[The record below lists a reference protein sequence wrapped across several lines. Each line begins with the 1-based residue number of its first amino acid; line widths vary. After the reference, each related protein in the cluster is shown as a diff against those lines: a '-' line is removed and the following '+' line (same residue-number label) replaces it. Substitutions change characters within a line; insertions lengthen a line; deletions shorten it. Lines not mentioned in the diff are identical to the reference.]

1 MTYLKSNDLF
11 KLSAPESL
19 FQRIPR
25 PIVIADHLMTPD
37 NLGAMI
43 RLADNIG
50 ASEMCFLGKEDE
62 HRMGRVRRAAAS
74 SRDNIKWYFCEET
87 DLRKIVPEGKT
98 IVAIETA
105 DNATCIYDTQ
115 LPENVAFIVGSESHG
130 LSNEL
135 LAQCDMVVY
144 IPVPGPTRSLNV
156 SHAAAVALFEWQRQ
170 MLKKCGMMKCEAF
183 DVVNAECRM
192 AQSDAGLRPHSAFNI
207 QHSAFSIQHSS
218 LKKYKHL
225 FFDLDRTLWDFDAAA
240 EVAFERIYDKYDLK
254 SLGIPNAHEFHE
266 VYHPLNEQLW
276 VLYRADQITKDDLNR
291 TRFLK
296 PLEHYGIHDIE
307 LADHLSEDYV
317 YWSPRIVRLVP
328 GTMELLDY
336 LKPKYHL
343 HLITNGFQ
351 EVQHTKLSGSGLEPY
366 FETLTVSEEV
376 GVKKPNPEIFYYALR
391 KAHATAE
398 ESLVIGD
405 EMAVDIDG
413 ARAAG
418 IDQVF
423 FNPSG
428 ESVEGERTYEVRN
441 LLEIKSII

>member
-1 MTYLKSNDLF
+1 MSYLKSNALF
-11 KLSAPESL
+11 EQIKTEDIYRHVS
-19 FQRIPR
+19 R
-25 PIVIADHLMTPD
+25 PMLIADHLLTPD
-37 NLGAMI
+37 NIGAMI

-50 ASEMCFLGKEDE
+50 ATEVCFLGREED
-62 HRMGRVRRAAAS
+62 HRLGKVRRAAAS
-74 SRDNIKWYFCEET
+74 SRDNIHWYFSEET
-87 DLRKIVPEGKT
+87 DLRKIVPEGKS

-115 LPENVAFIVGSESHG
+115 LPDNAAFIVGSESHG
-130 LSNEL
+130 LSDEL
-135 LAQCDMVVY
+135 LAQCDQVVY

-156 SHAAAVALFEWQRQ
+156 SHAAAVALFEWLRQ
-170 MLKKCGMMKCEAF
+170 MKCKIKN
-183 DVVNAECRM
+183 DECRIEE
-192 AQSDAGLRPHSAFNI
+192 ASRYSTFRIPHSE
-207 QHSAFSIQHSS
+207 
-218 LKKYKHL
+218 LKYKHV

-240 EVAFERIYDKYDLK
+240 EVAFERIYDQYNLK
-254 SLGIPNAHEFHE
+254 SLGIPSAHEFHE
-266 VYHPLNEQLW
+266 VYHPLNERLW
-276 VLYRADQITKDDLNR
+276 ELYREDKITKDDLNR

-296 PLEHYGIHDIE
+296 PLEHYGIHDVE

-376 GVKKPNPEIFYYALR
+376 GVKKPNPEIFRYALR
-391 KAHATAE
+391 KAHATVE
-398 ESLVIGD
+398 ESLMIGD

-418 IDQVF
+418 MDQIF
-423 FNPSG
+423 FNVKG
-428 ESVEGERTYEVRN
+428 EHVVGERSFEVRS
-441 LLEIKSII
+441 LIAIKEIL

>member
-1 MTYLKSNDLF
+1 MSYLKSNDLF
-11 KLSAPESL
+11 DKLNPETL
-19 FQRIPR
+19 YERLPH
-25 PIVIADHLMTPD
+25 PVLIADHLMTPD

-50 ASEMCFLGKEDE
+50 ASEVCFLGNEEE
-62 HRMGRVRRAAAS
+62 HRLGKVRRAAAS
-74 SRDNIKWYFCEET
+74 SRDNIRWYFSEET
-87 DLRKIVPEGKT
+87 DLHQIVPKGKK

-105 DNATCIYDTQ
+105 NNATCIYDTP
-115 LPENVAFIVGSESHG
+115 LPEDIAFIVGNERNG
-130 LSNEL
+130 LSDGL
-135 LAQCDMVVY
+135 LDQCDMVVY

-170 MLKKCGMMKCEAF
+170 MLRKCEIK
-183 DVVNAECRM
+183 NAECGM
-192 AQSDAGLRPHSAFNI
+192 PQSDAGLRPHSAF
-207 QHSAFSIQHSS
+207 SIQHSE
-218 LKKYKHL
+218 LKYKHV

-240 EVAFERIYDKYDLK
+240 EVAFERIYKKYDLK
-254 SLGIPNAHEFHE
+254 SLGIPSAHEFHE
-266 VYHPLNEQLW
+266 VYHPLNEELW
-276 VLYRADQITKDDLNR
+276 VLYRADKITKDELNR
-291 TRFLK
+291 TRFMK

-336 LKPKYHL
+336 LRPKYHL

-351 EVQHTKLSGSGLEPY
+351 EVQHTKLNGSGLEPY

-376 GVKKPNPEIFYYALR
+376 GVKKPNPEIFHYALR
-391 KAHATAE
+391 KAGAIAE
-398 ESLVIGD
+398 ESIMIGD

-418 IDQVF
+418 MDTVM
-423 FNPSG
+423 FNPKR
-428 ESVEGERTYEVRN
+428 EIIEGNRTFEVNDLREI
-441 LLEIKSII
+441 LEIL

>member
-1 MTYLKSNDLF
+1 MSYLKSNTLF
-11 KLSAPESL
+11 E
-19 FQRIPR
+19 QIRTEDVYQHIPR
-25 PIVIADHLMTPD
+25 PVLLADHLLTPD
-37 NLGAMI
+37 NIGAMI

-50 ASEMCFLGKEDE
+50 ATEICFIGREEEHKLGK
-62 HRMGRVRRAAAS
+62 VRRAAAS
-74 SRDNIKWYFCEET
+74 SRDNIRWYFSEET
-87 DLRKIVPEGKT
+87 DLRKIVPAHKK

-105 DNATCIYDTQ
+105 DNATCIYDTE
-115 LPENVAFIVGSESHG
+115 LPEDVAFIVGSESHG
-130 LSNEL
+130 LSDAL
-135 LAQCDMVVY
+135 LAQCDQVVY

-170 MLKKCGMMKCEAF
+170 MRIG
-183 DVVNAECRM
+183 R
-192 AQSDAGLRPHSAFNI
+192 
-207 QHSAFSIQHSS
+207 
-218 LKKYKHL
+218 KKYRHL

-240 EVAFERIYDKYDLK
+240 EVAFERIYEKYDLK
-254 SLGIPNAHEFHE
+254 ALGIPSAHEFHE

-276 VLYRADQITKDDLNR
+276 VQYRANAITKDELNR

-307 LADHLSEDYV
+307 LADRLSEYYV

-351 EVQHTKLSGSGLEPY
+351 EVQHTKLNGSGMASY

-376 GVKKPNPEIFYYALR
+376 GVKKPNPEIFQYALQ
-391 KAHATAE
+391 KSGAQAA
-398 ESLVIGD
+398 ESLMIGD

-413 ARAAG
+413 ARAVG
-418 IDQVF
+418 MDTLL
-423 FNPSG
+423 FNPKG
-428 ESVEGERTYEVRN
+428 EPVEGERTYEVRD
-441 LLEIKSII
+441 LRDIKTIC

>member
-11 KLSAPESL
+11 AGLEPEQL
-19 FQRIPR
+19 FERVPH
-25 PIVIADHLMTPD
+25 PMVIADHLMTPD
-37 NLGAMI
+37 NIGAMI

-50 ASEMCFLGKEDE
+50 ASEVCFLGKEDE
-62 HRMGRVRRAAAS
+62 HRLGKVRRAAAS
-74 SRDNIKWYFCEET
+74 SRDNIRWYFSDES
-87 DLRKIVPEGKT
+87 DLRKIVPEGKA
-98 IVAIETA
+98 IVAIETS
-105 DNATCIYDTQ
+105 DNATCIYNTA
-115 LPENVAFIVGSESHG
+115 LPENVAFIVGNERNG
-130 LSNEL
+130 LSDEL

-170 MLKKCGMMKCEAF
+170 MLRKCGMMNDECGIK
-183 DVVNAECRM
+183 NAECESH
-192 AQSDAGLRPHSAFNI
+192 SD
-207 QHSAFSIQHSS
+207 FSIQHSA
-218 LKKYKHL
+218 LKYKHV

-240 EVAFERIYDKYDLK
+240 EVAFERIYEQYDLGN
-254 SLGIPNAHEFHE
+254 LGIPSAHEFHE

-276 VLYRADQITKDDLNR
+276 VLYRADQITKEELNR

-336 LKPKYHL
+336 LRPKYHL

-351 EVQHTKLSGSGLEPY
+351 EVQHTKLSGSGMEPY

-376 GVKKPNPEIFYYALR
+376 GVKKPNPEIFLYALN

-398 ESLVIGD
+398 ESIVIGD

-428 ESVEGERTYEVRN
+428 REEAGERTFEVKN
-441 LLEIKSII
+441 LLEIKAIL

>member
-1 MTYLKSNDLF
+1 MTYLKSNELF
-11 KLSAPESL
+11 AGLAPEQL
-19 FQRIPR
+19 FEHVPH
-25 PIVIADHLMTPD
+25 PMVIADHLMTPD
-37 NLGAMI
+37 NIGAMI

-50 ASEMCFLGKEDE
+50 AREICFLGKEDE
-62 HRMGRVRRAAAS
+62 HRLGKVRRAAAS
-74 SRDNIKWYFCEET
+74 SRDNIHWYFSAET
-87 DLRKIVPEGKT
+87 DLNKIVPEGKT
-98 IVAIETA
+98 IVAIETS

-115 LPENVAFIVGSESHG
+115 LPEDVAFIVGSERNG
-130 LSNEL
+130 LSDEL

-170 MLKKCGMMKCEAF
+170 MKCRIT
-183 DVVNAECRM
+183 NAECRIG
-192 AQSDAGLRPHSAFNI
+192 AKPSSASRN
-207 QHSAFSIQHSS
+207 SAFSILHSA
-218 LKKYKHL
+218 LKYKHI

-240 EVAFERIYDKYDLK
+240 EVAFERIYEQYDLK
-254 SLGIPNAHEFHE
+254 SLGIPSAHEFHE
-266 VYHPLNEQLW
+266 VYHPLNEHLW
-276 VLYRADQITKDDLNR
+276 ELYREDKITKADLNR

-296 PLEHYGIHDIE
+296 PLEHYDIHDTA

-343 HLITNGFQ
+343 HLITNGFE
-351 EVQHTKLSGSGLEPY
+351 EVQDTKLTLSGMKPY

-376 GVKKPNPEIFYYALR
+376 GVKKPNPEIFHYALR

-398 ESLVIGD
+398 ESLMIGD
-405 EMAVDIDG
+405 EMDVDIDG

-418 IDQVF
+418 IDQIY
-423 FNPSG
+423 FNLYGKKEEG
-428 ESVEGERTYEVRN
+428 ESTYEVGS
-441 LLEIKSII
+441 LLEITKLL

>member
-1 MTYLKSNDLF
+1 MSYLKSNDLF
-11 KLSAPESL
+11 EKLNPESL
-19 FQRIPR
+19 YRRVPR
-25 PIVIADHLMTPD
+25 PILIADHLMAPD

-50 ASEMCFLGKEDE
+50 ATEVCFLGKEEE
-62 HRMGRVRRAAAS
+62 HRLGKVRRAAAS
-74 SRDNIKWYFCEET
+74 SRDNIRWYFSEES
-87 DLRKIVPEGKT
+87 DLRKIVPAGKQ

-115 LPENVAFIVGSESHG
+115 LPENVAFVVGSESYG
-130 LSNEL
+130 LNEDL
-135 LAQCDMVVY
+135 LAQCDQVVY

-170 MLKKCGMMKCEAF
+170 MREKVEPK
-183 DVVNAECRM
+183 R
-192 AQSDAGLRPHSAFNI
+192 
-207 QHSAFSIQHSS
+207 
-218 LKKYKHL
+218 YKHV

-240 EVAFERIYDKYDLK
+240 EVAFERIYDKYGLK
-254 SLGIPNAHEFHE
+254 SLGIPSAHEFHE

-276 VLYRADQITKDDLNR
+276 VLYRSDQITKDELNR
-291 TRFLK
+291 IRFLK
-296 PLEHYGIHDIE
+296 PLEHYGIHDVE

-376 GVKKPNPEIFYYALR
+376 GVKKPNPEIFRYALK
-391 KAHATAE
+391 KAGANAE

-418 IDQVF
+418 IDQIL

-428 ESVEGERTYEVRN
+428 EVVEGERTFEVKS
-441 LLEIKSII
+441 LLEIMGIL

>member
-11 KLSAPESL
+11 AGLAPEQL
-19 FQRIPR
+19 FEHVPH
-25 PIVIADHLMTPD
+25 PMVIADHLMTPD
-37 NLGAMI
+37 NIGAMI

-50 ASEMCFLGKEDE
+50 ASEVCFLGKEDE
-62 HRMGRVRRAAAS
+62 HRLGKVRRAAAS
-74 SRDNIKWYFCEET
+74 SRDNIRWYFSEET
-87 DLRKIVPEGKT
+87 NLQKIVPKGKT
-98 IVAIETA
+98 IVAIETS
-105 DNATCIYDTQ
+105 DNATCIYDTT
-115 LPENVAFIVGSESHG
+115 LPEDVAFIVGSERNG

-170 MLKKCGMMKCEAF
+170 MRNAKCRTR
-183 DVVNAECRM
+183 NAECE
-192 AQSDAGLRPHSAFNI
+192 SHSE
-207 QHSAFSIQHSS
+207 
-218 LKKYKHL
+218 LKYKHV
-225 FFDLDRTLWDFDAAA
+225 FFDLDRTLWNFDAAA
-240 EVAFERIYDKYDLK
+240 EVAFERIYEQYDLK
-254 SLGIPNAHEFHE
+254 SLGIPSAHEFHE

-276 VLYRADQITKDDLNR
+276 VLYRADEITKEELNR

-296 PLEHYGIHDIE
+296 PLEHYGIHDVE

-351 EVQHTKLSGSGLEPY
+351 EVQHTKLSGSGMEPY

-376 GVKKPNPEIFYYALR
+376 GVKKPNPEIFHYALR
-391 KAHATAE
+391 KAQASAK
-398 ESLVIGD
+398 ESIVIGD

-418 IDQVF
+418 IDQIF

-428 ESVEGERTYEVRN
+428 KKEEGERTYEVRS
-441 LLEIKSII
+441 LLEIMKIL

>member
-1 MTYLKSNDLF
+1 MSYLKSNDLF
-11 KLSAPESL
+11 DKLNPETL
-19 FQRIPR
+19 YERLPH
-25 PIVIADHLMTPD
+25 PVLIADHLMTPD

-50 ASEMCFLGKEDE
+50 ASEVCFLGNEEE
-62 HRMGRVRRAAAS
+62 HRLGKVRRAAAS
-74 SRDNIKWYFCEET
+74 SRDNIRWYFSEET
-87 DLRKIVPEGKT
+87 DLHQIVPKGKK

-105 DNATCIYDTQ
+105 NNATCIYDTP
-115 LPENVAFIVGSESHG
+115 LPEDIAFIVGNERNG
-130 LSNEL
+130 LSDGL
-135 LAQCDMVVY
+135 LDQCDMVVY

-170 MLKKCGMMKCEAF
+170 MLRKREIK
-183 DVVNAECRM
+183 NAECGM
-192 AQSDAGLRPHSAFNI
+192 PQSDAGFRP
-207 QHSAFSIQHSS
+207 HSAFSIQHSE
-218 LKKYKHL
+218 LKYKHV

-240 EVAFERIYDKYDLK
+240 EVAFERIYEKYDLK
-254 SLGIPNAHEFHE
+254 SLGIPSAHEFHE
-266 VYHPLNEQLW
+266 VYHPLNEELW
-276 VLYRADQITKDDLNR
+276 VLYRADKITKDELNR
-291 TRFLK
+291 TRFMK

-328 GTMELLDY
+328 GTLELLDY

-351 EVQHTKLSGSGLEPY
+351 EVQHTKLNGSGLEPY

-376 GVKKPNPEIFYYALR
+376 GVKKPNPEIFHYALR
-391 KAHATAE
+391 KAGAIAE
-398 ESLVIGD
+398 ESIMIGD

-418 IDQVF
+418 MDTVM
-423 FNPSG
+423 FNPKR
-428 ESVEGERTYEVRN
+428 EIIEGNRTFEVNDLR
-441 LLEIKSII
+441 EIMEIL

>member
-11 KLSAPESL
+11 GQLTPETL
-19 FQRIPR
+19 YRRLPR
-25 PIVIADHLMTPD
+25 PIVIADHLLTPD
-37 NLGAMI
+37 NMGALI

-50 ASEMCFLGKEDE
+50 ATEVCFLGKEDE
-62 HRMGRVRRAAAS
+62 HRLGKVRRAAAS
-74 SRDNIKWYFCEET
+74 SRDNIRWYFSEEN
-87 DLRKIVPEGKT
+87 DLRKIVPEGKK

-105 DNATCIYDTQ
+105 DNATCIYDTP
-115 LPENVAFIVGSESHG
+115 LPEDVAFVVGSESHG
-130 LSNEL
+130 LNEDL
-135 LAQCDMVVY
+135 LAQCDTVVY

-170 MLKKCGMMKCEAF
+170 MRSRTRDHETC
-183 DVVNAECRM
+183 DT
-192 AQSDAGLRPHSAFNI
+192 RPDIPCPVAPRLVS
-207 QHSAFSIQHSS
+207 
-218 LKKYKHL
+218 KKYKHI

-240 EVAFERIYDKYDLK
+240 EVAFERIYEKYNLK
-254 SLGIPNAHEFHE
+254 KLGIPNAHEFHE
-266 VYHPLNEQLW
+266 VYHPLNERLW
-276 VLYRADQITKDDLNR
+276 ELYRADKITKDYLNR
-291 TRFLK
+291 TRFVL
-296 PLEHYGIHDIE
+296 PLEHYGIHDTD

-328 GTMELLDY
+328 GTMELLEY

-398 ESLVIGD
+398 ESLMIGD

-418 IDQVF
+418 IDQLF
-423 FNPSG
+423 FNPNK
-428 ESVEGERTYEVRN
+428 ELVEGGRTYEVHE
-441 LLEIKSII
+441 LLQVMELV

>member
-1 MTYLKSNDLF
+1 MNYLKSNDLF
-11 KLSAPESL
+11 EHIPTEEIY
-19 FQRIPR
+19 QHIPR

-37 NLGAMI
+37 NMGAMI
-43 RLADNIG
+43 RIADNIG
-50 ASEMCFLGKEDE
+50 ASEMCFLGDE
-62 HRMGRVRRAAAS
+62 TKHSLGKVRRAAAS
-74 SRDNIKWYFCEET
+74 SRGNIHWYFTEET
-87 DLRKIVPEGKT
+87 DLHKIVPESKT

-105 DNATCIYDTQ
+105 DNATCIYDTE
-115 LPENVAFIVGSESHG
+115 LPEDVAFIVGSESHG
-130 LSNEL
+130 LSDNL
-135 LAQCDMVVY
+135 LRQCDLVVY

-170 MLKKCGMMKCEAF
+170 ML
-183 DVVNAECRM
+183 
-192 AQSDAGLRPHSAFNI
+192 LRRQKTVDRRQKTYRHI
-207 QHSAFSIQHSS
+207 
-218 LKKYKHL
+218 

-240 EVAFERIYDKYDLK
+240 EVAFEKIYEQYHLK
-254 SLGIPNAHEFHE
+254 ELGIPSAHEFHE
-266 VYHPLNEQLW
+266 VYHPLNEKLW
-276 VLYRADQITKDDLNR
+276 ELYREDKITKDELNR

-296 PLEHYGIHDIE
+296 PLEHYGIHDVE

-328 GTMELLDY
+328 GTMELLEY

-343 HLITNGFQ
+343 HLITNGFE
-351 EVQHTKLSGSGLEPY
+351 EVQHTKLSDSGMEPF

-376 GVKKPNPEIFYYALR
+376 GVKKPNPEIFRYALK
-391 KAHATAE
+391 KAGATPE

-428 ESVEGERTYEVRN
+428 QPAVGERTFEVHH
-441 LLEIKSII
+441 LEEIKNIL

>member
-11 KLSAPESL
+11 AEIAPENL
-19 FQRIPR
+19 FERIPH

-37 NLGAMI
+37 NIGAMI

-50 ASEMCFLGKEDE
+50 ASEICFLGKEDE
-62 HRMGRVRRAAAS
+62 HRLGKVRRAAAS
-74 SRDNIKWYFCEET
+74 SRDNIRWYFSEES
-87 DLRKIVPEGKT
+87 DLRKIVPEGKK
-98 IVAIETA
+98 IVAIETS
-105 DNATCIYDTQ
+105 DNAT
-115 LPENVAFIVGSESHG
+115 
-130 LSNEL
+130 
-135 LAQCDMVVY
+135 DMVVY

-170 MLKKCGMMKCEAF
+170 MKCGIM
-183 DVVNAECRM
+183 NAECRM
-192 AQSDAGLRPHSAFNI
+192 SQSDAGLRPHSAFSI
-207 QHSAFSIQHSS
+207 PHSA
-218 LKKYKHL
+218 LKYKHV

-240 EVAFERIYDKYDLK
+240 EVAFERIYEKYNLK
-254 SLGIPNAHEFHE
+254 SLGIPSAHEFHE
-266 VYHPLNEQLW
+266 VYHPLNERLW
-276 VLYRADQITKDDLNR
+276 ELYREDKITKADLNR
-291 TRFLK
+291 SRFLK

-328 GTMELLDY
+328 GTMELLNY

-376 GVKKPNPEIFYYALR
+376 GVKKPNPEIFHYALR

-398 ESLVIGD
+398 ESIVIGD

-413 ARAAG
+413 AKAAG
-418 IDQVF
+418 IDQIF
-423 FNPSG
+423 FNPKG
-428 ESVEGERTYEVRN
+428 EKVEGERTYEVKS
-441 LLEIKSII
+441 LLEIKQLL

>member
-1 MTYLKSNDLF
+1 MSYLKSNDLF
-11 KLSAPESL
+11 E
-19 FQRIPR
+19 QIPTEDLYHLV
-25 PIVIADHLMTPD
+25 PHPMLIADHLMTPD
-37 NLGAMI
+37 NLGAII

-50 ASEMCFLGKEDE
+50 ATEVCFLGNEDE
-62 HRMGRVRRAAAS
+62 HRLGKVRRSAAS
-74 SRDNIKWYFCEET
+74 SRDNIRWYFSEET
-87 DLRKIVPEGKT
+87 DLHKIVPEGKS

-115 LPENVAFIVGSESHG
+115 LPENAAFIVGSERHG
-130 LSNEL
+130 IREEL
-135 LAQCDMVVY
+135 LKQCDMVVY

-170 MLKKCGMMKCEAF
+170 MRMRSKKGEVRSKKCY
-183 DVVNAECRM
+183 R
-192 AQSDAGLRPHSAFNI
+192 
-207 QHSAFSIQHSS
+207 
-218 LKKYKHL
+218 HL

-240 EVAFERIYDKYDLK
+240 EVAFERIYEQYHLRE
-254 SLGIPNAHEFHE
+254 LGIPSAHEFHM
-266 VYHPLNEQLW
+266 VYHPLNEKLW
-276 VLYRADQITKDDLNR
+276 ELYRADQITKDELNR

-296 PLEHYGIHDIE
+296 PLEHYGIHDVE

-328 GTMELLDY
+328 GTIELLEY

-343 HLITNGFQ
+343 HLITNGFE
-351 EVQHTKLSGSGLEPY
+351 EVQHTKLSGSGMEPY

-376 GVKKPNPEIFYYALR
+376 GVKKPNPEIFRYALK
-391 KAHATAE
+391 KAGATPE
-398 ESLVIGD
+398 ESLMIGD

-423 FNPSG
+423 FNATGQPAQG
-428 ESVEGERTYEVRN
+428 QCTFEVN
-441 LLEIKSII
+441 SLSEIKGIL

>member
-11 KLSAPESL
+11 ADIAPESL
-19 FQRIPR
+19 FERIPH
-25 PIVIADHLMTPD
+25 PMVIADHLMTPD
-37 NLGAMI
+37 NIGAMI

-50 ASEMCFLGKEDE
+50 ASEICFLGKEDE
-62 HRMGRVRRAAAS
+62 HRLGKVRRAAAS
-74 SRDNIKWYFCEET
+74 SCDNIRWYFSEES
-87 DLRKIVPEGKT
+87 DLRKIVPEGKK
-98 IVAIETA
+98 IVAIETS

-115 LPENVAFIVGSESHG
+115 LPEDVAFIVGSERNG
-130 LSNEL
+130 LSEEL
-135 LAQCDMVVY
+135 LDQCDMVVY

-170 MLKKCGMMKCEAF
+170 MKRGIMNAELRML
-183 DVVNAECRM
+183 NAECRDT
-192 AQSDAGLRPHSAFNI
+192 QSN
-207 QHSAFSIQHSS
+207 SAFSIQNSE
-218 LKKYKHL
+218 LKKYNHL

-240 EVAFERIYDKYDLK
+240 EVAFERVYEKYNLK
-254 SLGIPNAHEFHE
+254 SFGIPSAHEFHE
-266 VYHPLNEQLW
+266 VYHPLNERLW
-276 VLYRADQITKDDLNR
+276 ELYREDKIIKADLNR

-296 PLEHYGIHDIE
+296 PLEHYGIHDVD

-351 EVQHTKLSGSGLEPY
+351 EVQDTKLTLSGMKPY

-376 GVKKPNPEIFYYALR
+376 GVKKPNPEIFLYALR

-418 IDQVF
+418 IDQIY
-423 FNPSG
+423 FNISGIPSIG
-428 ESVEGERTYEVRN
+428 ESTFEVNN
-441 LLEIKSII
+441 LLEIKQLL

>member
-1 MTYLKSNDLF
+1 MAYLKSNDLF
-11 KLSAPESL
+11 DKLNPETL
-19 FQRIPR
+19 FERVPR
-25 PIVIADHLMTPD
+25 PIIIADHLMTPD
-37 NLGAMI
+37 NMGAMI

-50 ASEMCFLGKEDE
+50 ASEVCFLGKEEE
-62 HRMGRVRRAAAS
+62 HRLGKVRRAAAS
-74 SRDNIKWYFCEET
+74 SRDNIRWYFSEET
-87 DLRKIVPEGKT
+87 DLHKIVPEDKS

-115 LPENVAFIVGSESHG
+115 LPEDVAFIVGSESHG
-130 LSNEL
+130 LNEEL

-170 MLKKCGMMKCEAF
+170 MINAECGML
-183 DVVNAECRM
+183 NAECRDT
-192 AQSDAGLRPHSAFNI
+192 QSN
-207 QHSAFSIQHSS
+207 SAFSILNSA
-218 LKKYKHL
+218 LKYKHI

-240 EVAFERIYDKYDLK
+240 EVAFERIYEKYELK
-254 SLGIPNAHEFHE
+254 KLGIPSAHEFHE

-276 VLYRADQITKDDLNR
+276 VLYRADQITKDELNR

-296 PLEHYGIHDIE
+296 PLEHYGIHDTA

-376 GVKKPNPEIFYYALR
+376 GVKKPNPEIFLYALR
-391 KAHATAE
+391 KANATAQ
-398 ESLVIGD
+398 ESIVIGD

-413 ARAAG
+413 ARAVG
-418 IDQVF
+418 IDQIF

-428 ESVEGERTYEVRN
+428 IEVEGKRTFEVKS
-441 LLEIKSII
+441 LVEIMQIL

>member
-1 MTYLKSNDLF
+1 MSYLKSNDLF
-11 KLSAPESL
+11 EKLNPESL
-19 FQRIPR
+19 YRRVPR
-25 PIVIADHLMTPD
+25 PILIADHLMTPD

-50 ASEMCFLGKEDE
+50 ATEVCFLGKEEE
-62 HRMGRVRRAAAS
+62 HRLGKVRRAAAS
-74 SRDNIKWYFCEET
+74 SRDNIRWYFSEES
-87 DLRKIVPEGKT
+87 DLRKIVPAGKQ

-115 LPENVAFIVGSESHG
+115 LPENVVFVVGSESYG
-130 LSNEL
+130 LSEEL
-135 LAQCDMVVY
+135 LAQCDQVVY

-170 MLKKCGMMKCEAF
+170 MREKVEPK
-183 DVVNAECRM
+183 
-192 AQSDAGLRPHSAFNI
+192 Q
-207 QHSAFSIQHSS
+207 
-218 LKKYKHL
+218 YKHV
-225 FFDLDRTLWDFDAAA
+225 FFDLDRTLWDFDASA
-240 EVAFERIYDKYDLK
+240 EVAFERIYEKYDLK
-254 SLGIPNAHEFHE
+254 SLGIPSAHEFHE

-276 VLYRADQITKDDLNR
+276 VLYRSDQITKDELNR
-291 TRFLK
+291 IRFLK
-296 PLEHYGIHDIE
+296 PLEHYGIHDVD

-376 GVKKPNPEIFYYALR
+376 GVKKPNPEIFRYALK
-391 KAHATAE
+391 KAGANAE

-418 IDQVF
+418 IDQIL

-428 ESVEGERTYEVRN
+428 EVVEGERTFEVKS
-441 LLEIKSII
+441 LLEIMGIL